1 MDSNIVTIGR
11 FNFCINK
18 RKMMKGSTGIMKDI
32 NGRRMGN
39 LAHPCVSQEKD
50 SDAAVYLIAGVRS
63 RPQGIGINK
72 S

>member
-1 MDSNIVTIGR
+1 
-11 FNFCINK
+11 
-18 RKMMKGSTGIMKDI
+18 MKDI